1 MVKIFNSTL
10 KECSEIP
17 EFKKGALSV
26 EVYNS
31 QLKDKNPKRA
41 KKCFCQKVTQLRHIC
56 ELFTDTS
63 FQFF

>member
-31 QLKDKNPKRA
+31 QLKDKNPKNP
-41 KKCFCQKVTQLRHIC
+41 KK
-56 ELFTDTS
+56 
-63 FQFF
+63 

>member
-17 EFKKGALSV
+17 EFKNGV

-31 QLKDKNPKRA
+31 QLKDKNPQRA
-41 KKCFCQKVTQLRHIC
+41 KKCFC
-56 ELFTDTS
+56 
-63 FQFF
+63 